1 MNIFIFRIM
10 MNQKSIIRPEIKL
23 LILLLIIMTA
33 GCSKNPLSEIRDKI
47 EGRWVEIYR
56 CNNNHCNYASDSI
69 LASVVLFNKKS
80 FSSFF
85 YRDSLQT
92 VLDTTFSGRYSV
104 SNDTLRLTLDN
115 FSEVFYFNFLNN
127 NYLYLEAVYSV
138 DSGGNTIIDFHSVLW
153 CCDKKKTGRFA
164 PH

>member
-1 MNIFIFRIM
+1 M
-10 MNQKSIIRPEIKL
+10 MNQNTTMKSAI
-23 LILLLIIMTA
+23 ILLSLIIFMLA
-33 GCSKNPLSEIRDKI
+33 GCSKNPIAEIRDKI
-47 EGRWVEIYR
+47 EGRWVEVYR

-69 LASVVLFNKKS
+69 LASVIIFKKKS
-80 FSSFF
+80 FSSAF

-104 SNDTLRLTLDN
+104 SNDTLRLKLSN
-115 FSEVFYFNFLNN
+115 FSEVFYFNFLND

-164 PH
+164 EQ